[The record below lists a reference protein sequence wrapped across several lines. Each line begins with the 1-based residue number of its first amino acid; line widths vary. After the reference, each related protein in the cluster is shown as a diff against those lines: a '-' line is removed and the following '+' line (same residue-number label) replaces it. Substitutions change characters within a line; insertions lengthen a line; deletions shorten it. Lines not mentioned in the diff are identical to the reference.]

1 MNAFA
6 LVNAR
11 VFDGW
16 RLTEP
21 ATVVVENG
29 LIASGAARGERI
41 DARGAVLLPGLI
53 DGHVHVR
60 SARARDALARH
71 GVTTGLDMASW
82 PPELSASLRG
92 APGTADL
99 RSAGLPAI
107 GPEGPHARLLVKEP
121 EAVVTDAR
129 EAEGWVAARIA
140 EGADY
145 VKIIMEAPGGGGLEA
160 VVAKAIVDA
169 AHARGRQV
177 VAHAAS
183 AGAYTMAVDSG
194 ADVITHC
201 PRGAAA
207 DPADVTRMRAEGRV
221 AVPTLVMMQGL
232 ARFFGAQ
239 GADGAHGAHG
249 AGGAQ
254 RASGAPGGFAG
265 STATVAAL
273 HAAGVPVLAGTDAND
288 EPGVPFQVEHGASL
302 HQELRLLVEAGLS
315 PAEAL
320 RAATSLPARHFS
332 LGDRGSVEPGRRADL
347 VLIDGDP
354 LAGITATEHV
364 LRVWCAGVE
373 HLAA

>member
-21 ATVVVENG
+21 TTVVVENG

-60 SARARDALARH
+60 DARSRDALARH

-82 PPELSASLRG
+82 PPELIPSLRG
-92 APGTADL
+92 ATGTADL

-107 GPEGPHARLLVKEP
+107 GPDGLHARMLVKDP

-129 EAEGWVAARIA
+129 QAEGWVADRIA

-145 VKIIMEAPGGGGLEA
+145 VKIVMEEPGGGGPEA
-160 VVAKAIVDA
+160 DVAKAIVDA
-169 AHARGRQV
+169 AHARGRRV

-183 AGAYTMAVDSG
+183 AGAYTMALDSG

-201 PRGAAA
+201 PIGAPA
-207 DPADVTRMRAEGRV
+207 DPADVTRMRTEERV
-221 AVPTLVMMQGL
+221 AVPTLVMMKAV
-232 ARFFGAQ
+232 ARFI
-239 GADGAHGAHG
+239 G
-249 AGGAQ
+249 AGGAGGAGAA
-254 RASGAPGGFAG
+254 RGVGAAGGASDGFAG
-265 STATVAAL
+265 SMATVAAL
-273 HAAGVPVLAGTDAND
+273 HAAGVPVLAGTDANA
-288 EPGVPFQVEHGASL
+288 EPGAPFQVEHGVSL

-332 LGDRGSVEPGRRADL
+332 LADRGSVEPGRRADL
-347 VLIDGDP
+347 LLVDGDP
-354 LAGITATEHV
+354 LADIAATGYV

-373 HLAA
+373 HLPA

>member
-16 RLTEP
+16 RLTAP
-21 ATVVVENG
+21 TTVNVENG

-53 DGHVHVR
+53 DSHVHVR
-60 SARARDALARH
+60 DARSRDALARH

-82 PPELSASLRG
+82 PPDLIASLRG
-92 APGTADL
+92 ATGTADL

-107 GPEGPHARLLVKEP
+107 GPEGLHARMLVKDP

-129 EAEGWVAARIA
+129 KAEGWVADRIA
-140 EGADY
+140 EGSDY
-145 VKIIMEAPGGGGLEA
+145 VKIVMEEPGGGGLEA
-160 VVAKAIVDA
+160 GVAKAIVDA
-169 AHARGRQV
+169 AHARGRRV

-183 AGAYTMAVDSG
+183 AGAYTMALDSG

-201 PRGAAA
+201 PIGAPA
-207 DPADVTRMRAEGRV
+207 DPADVTRMRTEGRV
-221 AVPTLVMMQGL
+221 AVPTLIMMK
-232 ARFFGAQ
+232 AV
-239 GADGAHGAHG
+239 AHLIG
-249 AGGAQ
+249 AGGA
-254 RASGAPGGFAG
+254 ADGFAG
-265 STATVAAL
+265 SMATVAAL
-273 HAAGVPVLAGTDAND
+273 HAAGVPVLAGTDANA
-288 EPGVPFQVEHGASL
+288 EPGAPFQVEHGASL

-332 LGDRGSVEPGRRADL
+332 LGDRGGIEPGRRADL
-347 VLIDGDP
+347 LLVDGDP
-354 LAGITATEHV
+354 LTDITATGHV

-373 HLAA
+373 HA

>member
-145 VKIIMEAPGGGGLEA
+145 VKIVMEAPGGGGVEA
-160 VVAKAIVDA
+160 GVAKAIVDA
-169 AHARGRQV
+169 AHARGRRV

-221 AVPTLVMMQGL
+221 SVPTLVMMRGL
-232 ARFFGAQ
+232 ARFFGA
-239 GADGAHGAHG
+239 
-249 AGGAQ
+249 
-254 RASGAPGGFAG
+254 PGDFAG
-265 STATVAAL
+265 CAATVAAL

-288 EPGVPFQVEHGASL
+288 EPGVPFQAEHGASL

-354 LAGITATEHV
+354 LAAITATAHV

-373 HLAA
+373 HLPT

>member
-21 ATVVVENG
+21 TTVVVENG

-53 DGHVHVR
+53 DSHVHVR
-60 SARARDALARH
+60 DARSREALARH

-82 PPELSASLRG
+82 PPELIPSLRG
-92 APGTADL
+92 ATGSADL

-107 GPEGPHARLLVKEP
+107 GPDGLHARMLVKDP

-129 EAEGWVAARIA
+129 KAESWVADRIA

-145 VKIIMEAPGGGGLEA
+145 VKIVMEEPGGGGLEA
-160 VVAKAIVDA
+160 DVAKAIVDA
-169 AHARGRQV
+169 AHTRGRRV

-183 AGAYTMAVDSG
+183 AGAYTMALDSG

-201 PRGAAA
+201 PIGAPA
-207 DPADVTRMRAEGRV
+207 DPADVTRMCTEGRV
-221 AVPTLVMMQGL
+221 AVPTLVMMKAV
-232 ARFFGAQ
+232 ARFI
-239 GADGAHGAHG
+239 G
-249 AGGAQ
+249 AGGAG
-254 RASGAPGGFAG
+254 ASDGFAG
-265 STATVAAL
+265 GMATVAAL
-273 HAAGVPVLAGTDAND
+273 HAAGVPVLAGTDANA
-288 EPGVPFQVEHGASL
+288 EPGAPFQVEHGVSL

-332 LGDRGSVEPGRRADL
+332 LADRGSVEPGRRADL
-347 VLIDGDP
+347 LLVDGDP
-354 LAGITATEHV
+354 LADIAAAGHV

-373 HLAA
+373 HVPA